1 METEEICVH
10 EAIFC
15 DYQGFWYDLV
25 GGICLRKRKIH
36 NSDKMLFENSN
47 QLFQV
52 EDCKIYSK

>member
-1 METEEICVH
+1 MEGVHVH
-10 EAIFC
+10 EATFR

-25 GGICLRKRKIH
+25 GGICLKEKKKH

>member
-1 METEEICVH
+1 MEGICVQ
-10 EAIFC
+10 EAIFR

-25 GGICLRKRKIH
+25 GGRCLRKRKVR

-47 QLFQV
+47 QLFRV

>member
-1 METEEICVH
+1 MEGVHVH
-10 EAIFC
+10 EATFR

-25 GGICLRKRKIH
+25 GGICLKEKKMH
-36 NSDKMLFENSN
+36 NSDKMLFENSD